1 LYGRD
6 ARAKDARRSN
16 LESHTMHPTRSLGLL
31 SLLLLSSSAFAGI
44 RHVDASLTTGA
55 NDGSSW
61 ANAYRGIDAIPVAVT
76 AAVAG
81 DEVWVKAGTYRPT
94 ATATRTI
101 SINLKN
107 GVAIYGGFAGT
118 ETALAQRDFVA
129 NPTIISGDLAGND
142 ATNIFTDNSYHVL
155 NGASQNATAVIDGFT
170 ITGGN
175 ANSTANNDRG
185 GGILCLSGSSPTVR
199 NCIFRA
205 NRCTFGGGAG
215 YINSSSPTFTNCQF
229 LDNVGG
235 SFGGAFDMAT
245 SVSATFDRCFFRGNT
260 AARAGAIEIFGG
272 STTKVYNCIFV
283 GNTATGSGGGGAIWV
298 GSSSNP
304 VIRNTTIHG
313 NSATASA
320 AGGVLASGSTVSM
333 ANCIVWANT
342 GTGGA
347 QGATNQLNGATFSVG
362 YSIVLG
368 GAAGTGN
375 LAFDPQFANA
385 AGGDFRLLPTSPA
398 IDAGSNAFVPA
409 TVSLDHYGSPR
420 FADEPLVPDTGAGTA
435 PVVDIGH
442 HEYPAPRV
450 ESYCFGDPF
459 GGPCPCNN
467 YSALSAG
474 EGCANSL
481 GLGAILGWSGSARLN
496 GDTFA
501 LLGSQMP
508 NSTCLY
514 FQGTTQTA
522 AGVGTAFGD
531 GLRCASGTV
540 VRLGTKANVGGA
552 SQYPA
557 FGDLSVSVKGGIAA
571 PGTTRTYQVWYRN
584 AAAFCTTSTFNLTN
598 ALQVTWEL

>member
-1 LYGRD
+1 MARTMN
-6 ARAKDARRSN
+6 ARAAPHQS
-16 LESHTMHPTRSLGLL
+16 STMHPTRSLGLL
-31 SLLLLSSSAFAGI
+31 ALLFLSSSAFAGI
-44 RHVDASLTTGA
+44 RHVDASLATGA

-61 ANAYRGIDAIPVAVT
+61 ANAHRGVDAIPVAVA
-76 AAVAG
+76 AAVSG
-81 DEVWVKAGTYRPT
+81 DEIWVKGGTYRPT

-107 GVAIYGGFAGT
+107 GVGIYGGFAGT
-118 ETALAQRDFVA
+118 ETALAQRDIVA
-129 NPTIISGDLAGND
+129 NPTIITGDLAGND
-142 ATNIFTDNSYHVL
+142 ASNIFTDNSYHVL
-155 NGASQNATAVIDGFT
+155 NGASQGATAVIDGFT

-185 GGILCLSGSSPTVR
+185 GGILCVSGSSPTVR

-215 YINSSSPTFTNCQF
+215 YINASSPTFVACQF

-245 SVSATFDRCFFRGNT
+245 NVSATFDRCFFRGNS

-298 GSSSNP
+298 GSNSSP
-304 VIRNTTIHG
+304 VIRNTTVYA
-313 NSATASA
+313 NTSTASA
-320 AGGVLASGSTVSM
+320 GAGILSSGANSISV
-333 ANCIVWANT
+333 ANCIIWANT
-342 GTGGA
+342 GSGGA
-347 QGATNQLNGATFSVG
+347 QGAANQLNGATFTTS

-375 LAFDPQFANA
+375 LAFDPQFVDA
-385 AGGDFRLLPTSPA
+385 AGGDYRLSPTSPA
-398 IDAGSNAFVPA
+398 IDAGSNALVPV
-409 TVSLDHYGSPR
+409 TVTLDHYGKAR

-435 PVVDIGH
+435 PIVDIGH

-450 ESYCFGDPF
+450 DSYCFGDLF
-459 GGPCPCNN
+459 GGPCPCGNF
-467 YSALSAG
+467 SALSAG

-481 GLGAILGWSGSARLN
+481 GTGSLLGWSGSARLN

-540 VRLGTKANVGGA
+540 VRLGTKVNVGGS
-552 SQYPA
+552 SQYPG
-557 FGDLSVSVKGGIAA
+557 FGDLSVSVKGGVST
-571 PGTTRTYQVWYRN
+571 PGATRTYQVWYRN

>member
-1 LYGRD
+1 
-6 ARAKDARRSN
+6 
-16 LESHTMHPTRSLGLL
+16 MHPTRSLGLL
-31 SLLLLSSSAFAGI
+31 ALLFLSSPAFAGI
-44 RHVDASLTTGA
+44 RHVDAGLATGA

-61 ANAYRGIDAIPVAVT
+61 ANAHRGVDAISVAVA
-76 AAVAG
+76 AAVSG
-81 DEVWVKAGTYRPT
+81 DEIWVKGGTYRPT

-107 GVAIYGGFAGT
+107 GVGIYGGFAGT
-118 ETALAQRDFVA
+118 ETALAQRDIVA
-129 NPTIISGDLAGND
+129 NPTVITGDLAGND
-142 ATNIFTDNSYHVL
+142 ASNIFTDNSYHVL
-155 NGASQNATAVIDGFT
+155 NGASQGATAVIDGFT

-215 YINSSSPTFTNCQF
+215 YINASSPTFVACQF

-235 SFGGAFDMAT
+235 NFGGAFDMAT
-245 SVSATFDRCFFRGNT
+245 TVSATFDRCFFRGNS

-283 GNTATGSGGGGAIWV
+283 GNTATGTGGGGAIWV
-298 GSSSNP
+298 GSNSSP
-304 VIRNTTIHG
+304 VIRNTTVYA
-313 NSATASA
+313 NTSTASA
-320 AGGVLASGSTVSM
+320 GAGILSSGANSISV
-333 ANCIVWANT
+333 ANCIIWANT
-342 GTGGA
+342 GSGGA
-347 QGATNQLNGATFSVG
+347 QGAANQLNGATFTTS

-375 LAFDPQFANA
+375 LAFDPQFVDA
-385 AGGDFRLLPTSPA
+385 AGGDYRLSPTSPA
-398 IDAGSNAFVPA
+398 IDAGSNALVPV
-409 TVSLDHYGSPR
+409 TVTLDHYGKAR

-435 PVVDIGH
+435 PIVDIGH

-450 ESYCFGDPF
+450 ESYCFGDLF
-459 GGPCPCNN
+459 GGPCPCGNF
-467 YSALSAG
+467 SALSAG

-481 GLGAILGWSGSARLN
+481 GTGSILGWSGSARLN

-540 VRLGTKANVGGA
+540 VRLGTKVNVGGS
-552 SQYPA
+552 SQYPG
-557 FGDLSVSVKGGIAA
+557 FGDLSVSVKGGVST
-571 PGTTRTYQVWYRN
+571 PGATRTYQVWYRN

>member
-1 LYGRD
+1 
-6 ARAKDARRSN
+6 
-16 LESHTMHPTRSLGLL
+16 MHPTRSLGLL
-31 SLLLLSSSAFAGI
+31 SLFLLSSSAFAGI
-44 RHVDASLTTGA
+44 RHVDAGLTTGA
-55 NDGSSW
+55 NDGTSW
-61 ANAYRGIDAIPVAVT
+61 ANAYRGVDAIPVAVT
-76 AAVAG
+76 AAAPG
-81 DEVWVKAGTYRPT
+81 DEIWVKAGTYRPT
-94 ATATRTI
+94 TTATR
-101 SINLKN
+101 SLSVNLKT

-118 ETALAQRDFVA
+118 ETTLAQRDYAA
-129 NPTIISGDLAGND
+129 NLTIISGDLAGND
-142 ATNIFTDNSYHVL
+142 ASNIFTDNSYHVL
-155 NGASQNATAVIDGFT
+155 NAFGINSTAVIDGFT

-185 GGILCLSGSSPTVR
+185 GGILCVSAGSPTVR

-245 SVSATFDRCFFRGNT
+245 NVSATFDRCFFRGNS

-298 GSSSNP
+298 GSNSSP
-304 VIRNTTIHG
+304 VIRNTTVYA
-313 NSATASA
+313 NTSTASA
-320 AGGVLASGSTVSM
+320 GAGILSSGSNNVSV
-333 ANCIVWANT
+333 ANCIIWANT
-342 GTGGA
+342 GSGGA
-347 QGATNQLNGATFSVG
+347 QGSANQLNGATFNTS

-368 GAAGTGN
+368 GAPGTGN
-375 LAFDPQFANA
+375 LAFDPQFVDPANN
-385 AGGDFRLLPTSPA
+385 DFRLTATSPA
-398 IDAGSNAFVPA
+398 IDAGSNALVPA
-409 TVSLDHYGSPR
+409 AVTVDYYGKAR

-435 PVVDIGH
+435 PIVDIGH
-442 HEYPAPRV
+442 HEWPAPRV
-450 ESYCFGDPF
+450 ESYCFGDLF
-459 GGPCPCNN
+459 GGPCPCGNF
-467 YSALSAG
+467 SALSAG

-481 GLGAILGWSGSARLN
+481 GFGAFLTWSGSARIN

-501 LLGSQMP
+501 LRGSQMP

-540 VRLGTKANVGGA
+540 VRLGTKTNVSGT
-552 SQYPA
+552 SQYPVL
-557 FGDLSVSVKGGIAA
+557 GDLSISVKGGVST
-571 PGTTRTYQVWYRN
+571 PGSTRTYQVWYRN
-584 AAAFCTTSTFNLTN
+584 AAVFCTTSTFNLSN